1 MALKLDMKG
10 LPLYARIIVATLP
23 AVILAAAVMFL
34 LIIPKQKEIKVLEK
48 KIDEQNNKI
57 ASSQAKAARLDALMR
72 ESEQLQKRVKEL
84 HELLP
89 ADKEI
94 TNLLKQISDLA
105 TSSGLD
111 LKSWRPGQKRQHPSG
126 IVAETP
132 VSISV
137 SGTFHDLGRF
147 LSSLTKLNRIVNVDN
162 IQTSGAQA
170 VRGVNT
176 LAVTFT
182 ATAYS
187 LVVPE
192 EAGKK

>member
-1 MALKLDMKG
+1 MALKFDMKS
-10 LPLYARIIVATLP
+10 LPPYVRIIMAALP
-23 AVILAAAVMFL
+23 AALLAVAVMIL
-34 LIIPKQKEIKVLEK
+34 LIMPKQKEIKALEAR
-48 KIDEQNNKI
+48 IDEQNNKI
-57 ASSQAKAARLDALMR
+57 ASSQAKAARLEALIK

-94 TNLLKQISDLA
+94 TSLLKQISDLA
-105 TSSGLD
+105 TASGLD
-111 LKSWRPGQKRQHPSG
+111 LKSWRPGQKKEHPSG

-137 SGTFHDLGRF
+137 SGAFHDLGRF

-162 IQTSGAQA
+162 IQTGGAQA